1 MKSFFKKMAIMLICM
16 SVFLS
21 YMPWNVVFATD
32 EIAGTPQNVITEEP
46 QGSGEATN
54 PEEGNTQLEN
64 PKSNAEITEELQG
77 EPSQGNEDFSVG
89 KIVKNVKDKVQ
100 NVLKSGQA
108 PAKTPKNPEDYF
120 IFNES
125 TNTITGY
132 SSSPDAPKDI
142 KIPATINGVN
152 VEHIGNNAFSGQ
164 QLTGLSFELPSNLKS
179 IGNSAF
185 ENNASMSGDLVIP
198 DGLES
203 IGNNAF
209 QRCSSLLSVTIPDG
223 VKNIGNSAF
232 RSCYS
237 IKSANVPASANLGTG
252 VYSGCIEL
260 VNLKISNGVKRI
272 SANTFATCDKLKN
285 IIIPDSVEIIEDFA
299 FAYSS
304 RLESIDIGNR
314 VKSIGRNAFDGCG
327 LKSITIPYSVTT
339 IGEKAFYQNSSLTEI
354 RIPDKE
360 SGSITGAPWGAE
372 KATVYW
378 KNIKSINDFYIDT
391 KTGSIVKY
399 TGTETNLIIPS
410 SFNIEGQDYKID
422 KINANAF
429 RGNSSVKT
437 ITIQNG
443 ITSISKGAF
452 AECSVLE
459 TVTIPDSVSEIREDA
474 FLKDNKLKK
483 IDISGKAR
491 GSIVGEPWGA
501 ENAAIYWSD
510 TKVIGDFLFDTTNS
524 VITKYLGNETV
535 VNLPEK
541 FVIDGKVYD
550 PKSIGPYAF
559 ANKTQI
565 TEVNFQE
572 HYHLRHI
579 GEYAFSGCSNL
590 HHFVISTNGYG
601 FTSAG
606 KYAFK
611 NCKKFVGL
619 NMRYFTI
626 VEEGLYYGCES
637 IILNAQLE
645 FENTTAIKEKAFY
658 GCKSMREIYL
668 REGLTEIGKDAFQNC
683 DALRSI
689 YLTKHETDS
698 IKGAP
703 WGAWY
708 AVIYWQYDDRL
719 RYLLPQTRE
728 DIYDYLNYNIKN
740 KEIFATNR
748 EPDNWERWT
757 AGFQID
763 VTIPSTIVDEY
774 GYRGLKGQ
782 AYEVNSIGRN
792 AFFDKK
798 YIKTVT
804 IQDGIREIGYQ
815 SFRNCSSLNT
825 ISIPASVNKI
835 GISAFA
841 GCLSLT
847 NVNLPEG
854 IKTC

>member
-1 MKSFFKKMAIMLICM
+1 M

-32 EIAGTPQNVITEEP
+32 EIAETPQNVITEEA
-46 QGSGEATN
+46 QGSGEVTN

-64 PKSNAEITEELQG
+64 PKSNAEITEELQR
-77 EPSQGNEDFSVG
+77 EPSQGNEGSSVG
-89 KIVKNVKDKVQ
+89 NIVNNVKEKVQ
-100 NVLKSGQA
+100 NVLKSGQT
-108 PAKTPKNPEDYF
+108 PARTPKNPEDYF

-132 SSSPDAPKDI
+132 SSDVNAPKDI
-142 KIPATINGVN
+142 KIPATINGVK
-152 VEHIGNNAFSGQ
+152 VEHIGDKAFAGQ
-164 QLTGLSFELPSNLKS
+164 QLTKLSFESPSNLKS

-185 ENNASMSGDLVIP
+185 QYNVSMSGDLVIP
-198 DGLES
+198 NGLES
-203 IGNNAF
+203 IGNMAF
-209 QRCSSLLSVTIPDG
+209 SGCSSLLSVTIPDG

-232 RSCYS
+232 EGCRSLESATVPAGANIGRSLYNGCVKLANVNISKGVTRISDHMFEACLNLRNITIPDSVKSIGDSAFSQCKIASVDIPNSVTEIGSYAFANNYS
-237 IKSANVPASANLGTG
+237 IKSIVIPNSV
-252 VYSGCIEL
+252 V
-260 VNLKISNGVKRI
+260 RI
-272 SANTFATCDKLKN
+272 DK
-285 IIIPDSVEIIEDFA
+285 
-299 FAYSS
+299 
-304 RLESIDIGNR
+304 
-314 VKSIGRNAFDGCG
+314 NAF
-327 LKSITIPYSVTT
+327 T
-339 IGEKAFYQNSSLTEI
+339 NSPNLREI

-360 SGSITGAPWGAE
+360 SGSILGAPWGASN
-372 KATVYW
+372 ATVYW
-378 KNIKSINDFYIDT
+378 KNFKLINDFCIDT

-410 SFNIEGQDYKID
+410 SFNIEGQDYQIS
-422 KINANAF
+422 KINENAL

-443 ITSISKGAF
+443 ITSIGKGAF

-459 TVTIPDSVSEIREDA
+459 NVKIPDSVSRIEEDA

-535 VNLPEK
+535 VNIPAD
-541 FVIDGKVYD
+541 FFIDSKEYR

-559 ANKTQI
+559 ANKWQI
-565 TEVNFQE
+565 TEVNCE
-572 HYHLRHI
+572 SYSLTHI
-579 GEYAFSGCSNL
+579 GEYAFSGCSN
-590 HHFVISTNGYG
+590 FQGFTFPNGYNV
-601 FTSAG
+601 TSAG

-611 NCKKFVGL
+611 NCKKFRGL
-619 NMRYFTI
+619 SMGDFTI

-637 IILNAQLE
+637 LRGFGELGLKNI
-645 FENTTAIKEKAFY
+645 TAIKEKGFY

-668 REGLTEIGKDAFQNC
+668 REGLTEIGQYAFWDCN
-683 DALRSI
+683 ALKKI

-703 WGAWY
+703 WGATD

-719 RYLLPQTRE
+719 GYLLPQTRE
-728 DIYDYLNYNIKN
+728 DIYDYLHYNIKN
-740 KEIFATNR
+740 KEIFATDR
-748 EPDNWERWT
+748 EPDNWEQW
-757 AGFQID
+757 AKGFQID
-763 VTIPSTIVDEY
+763 VTIPSTIVDKY
-774 GYRGLKGQ
+774 GYRGFKGQ

-792 AFFDKK
+792 AFLDKK

-804 IQDGIREIGYQ
+804 IQDGISEIGY
-815 SFRNCSSLNT
+815 
-825 ISIPASVNKI
+825 
-835 GISAFA
+835 
-841 GCLSLT
+841 
-847 NVNLPEG
+847 
-854 IKTC
+854 